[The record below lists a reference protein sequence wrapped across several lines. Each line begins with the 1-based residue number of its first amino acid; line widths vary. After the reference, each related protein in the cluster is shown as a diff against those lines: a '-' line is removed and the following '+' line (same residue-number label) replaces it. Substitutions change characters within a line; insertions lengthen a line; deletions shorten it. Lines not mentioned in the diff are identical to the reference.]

1 MRRSALHPL
10 ALRGSPSDSSR
21 GKDEGLA
28 RADIK
33 NRADDARLLLP
44 VIPGR
49 ERQRANPES
58 ILRSR
63 TDDAQ
68 QK

>member
-33 NRADDARLLLP
+33 NRADGARLDFLVIARTALLTIARN
-44 VIPGR
+44 V
-49 ERQRANPES
+49 
-58 ILRSR
+58 
-63 TDDAQ
+63 
-68 QK
+68 